1 MQHNRGT
8 KYAFTADQA
17 RDIQHWLIR
26 EKRWRDLALFML
38 GIDSLFRSIDLR
50 HLKYEDVIDT
60 HGNVRASLV
69 RGQEKNKRTVECYL
83 SAPTREAVA
92 HWVTFS
98 EKKVGDYL
106 YTRLRERSDL
116 PANTPISRDTISTVV
131 KQCASAIGLDPAR
144 YSTKTLRKSRVNPIL
159 KLAQNDYQVPRVL
172 LGHADIRSTI
182 AYCAIETE
190 KALDFSK
197 AVQFFDEIELSKS
210 SQNLTKPEE

>member
-26 EKRWRDLALFML
+26 EKRWRDLALIML

-83 SAPTREAVA
+83 SAPTCEAVA
-92 HWVTFS
+92 HWVKFS
-98 EKKVGDYL
+98 EKQVGDYL
-106 YTRLRERSDL
+106 FTRLRDRCDL
-116 PANTPISRDTISTVV
+116 PANTPISRDTIATVV

-197 AVQFFDEIELSKS
+197 AVQFFDEIDLSKS
-210 SQNLTKPEE
+210 SQNLTKNGE